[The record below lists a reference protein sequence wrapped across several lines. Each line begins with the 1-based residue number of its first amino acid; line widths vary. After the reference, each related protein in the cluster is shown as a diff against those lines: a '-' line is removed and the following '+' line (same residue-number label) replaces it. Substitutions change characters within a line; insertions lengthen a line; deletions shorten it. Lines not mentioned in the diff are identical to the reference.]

1 MIRIACLH
9 APNADATVQ
18 SALLDIALR
27 HSPSVE
33 DAAPGV
39 VFLDLRGLGKLWG
52 GEEELARRLLQA
64 VAERGGRARVGIA
77 GSRAA
82 ARFAARA
89 GEGITIVPP
98 GRDAGRLGPA
108 PLALLDLGPEMA
120 ARLARWGIR
129 TLGELAD
136 LPARGL
142 AQRLGDAG
150 PRLQRLARGEDPTP
164 LRLWTPPPVFEESA
178 QCAWGIEALEPLGD
192 LVAGLAEALCARLRR
207 DELTAD
213 AFAWTCRLAD
223 GTAHEGFCAPAAPL
237 ADPAAA
243 AAMLRASLA
252 ARPPRAAVEEVT
264 LRAHPLRAPKAQP
277 RFDEAPGPSPRLLTA
292 ALARLSG
299 LVGSSGIGSP
309 ELLDSHRPDALR
321 MTPFVLFPS
330 PRPSPPRASAEIEQG
345 TVLAARRIRPP
356 RPAQVTLES
365 GAPVHLRATGLAGRV
380 VTGAGPWRV
389 SGEWWSDEAF
399 VQDEWDVELSDG
411 TLCRLARDRRG
422 WRLDA
427 IYD

>member
-1 MIRIACLH
+1 MIRIACLYV
-9 APNADATVQ
+9 PDADATAQ

-33 DAAPGV
+33 DVAPGI

-52 GEEELARRLLQA
+52 GEEKLARRLLQA
-64 VAERGGRARVGIA
+64 VAERGWTARVGIA
-77 GSRAA
+77 GSRAG

-89 GEGITIVPP
+89 GEGVTILPP
-98 GRDAGRLGPA
+98 GRDAGRLGVA

-142 AQRLGDAG
+142 AQRLGDEG

-164 LRLWTPPPVFEESA
+164 LRLWSPPPVFEESA
-178 QCAWGIEALEPLGD
+178 ECAWGIEALEPLGD
-192 LVAGLAEALCARLRR
+192 LMAGLAEALCARLRR

-223 GTAHEGFCAPAAPL
+223 GTVHEGFCAPAAPL

-252 ARPPRAAVEEVT
+252 ARPPRAAVEGVT

-277 RFDEAPGPSPRLLTA
+277 RFDEPPGPSPRLLTA

-299 LVGSSGIGSP
+299 LVGVSGIGAP
-309 ELLDSHRPDALR
+309 ELLDSHRPDAMQ

-330 PRPSPPRASAEIEQG
+330 RSQPSSRHGE
-345 TVLAARRIRPP
+345 VLAVRRVRPP
-356 RPAQVTLES
+356 RPVQVTLAA
-365 GAPVHLRATGLAGRV
+365 GAPAHLHANGLAGRIV
-380 VTGAGPWRV
+380 AGAGPWRV
-389 SGEWWSDEAF
+389 SGEWWTEEAF
-399 VQDEWDVELSDG
+399 VQDEWDVELGDG
-411 TLCRLARDRRG
+411 TLCRLARDGRG
-422 WRLDA
+422 WRLEA